1 MKTPVPMLSQN
12 RINFLE
18 DSSMKKTETAAGHS
32 EDWGR
37 YVLDNAAPQTPARFS
52 ALAELYDAT
61 TIMHLERIG
70 VDQGWRC
77 WEIGAGPGSIAQWL
91 AKRCGP
97 DGSVLATDI
106 DTRFLEQGGPA
117 NLVVRRHDIVSDP
130 LPDNSFDLIHAR
142 LVLVHLPEREKAL
155 DRMVAALKPGGWLLT
170 EEFDSV
176 SQLPAPERHPW
187 EVTLKSAAAMRQ
199 VMIGRGV
206 NSGFGRTLAGHLR
219 GRGLEDIA
227 AEGRMLMWH
236 GKSLGTHLMKANLE
250 QLREAIL
257 ATGAVTALEFED
269 DLARLDQEDF
279 MTPSPVMWSVAARR
293 RKY

>member
-1 MKTPVPMLSQN
+1 MSVGCQAARTQN
-12 RINFLE
+12 
-18 DSSMKKTETAAGHS
+18 SSFKETSMSKSETTAGRS
-32 EDWGR
+32 PEWGQ

-61 TIMHLERIG
+61 TIRHLERIG
-70 VDQGWRC
+70 VDLGWRC

-91 AKRCGP
+91 AGRCGP

-106 DTRFLEQGGPA
+106 DTRFLGRGGHA
-117 NLVVRRHDIVSDP
+117 NLTVRRHDIVTDP
-130 LPDNSFDLIHAR
+130 LPDDTFDLVHAR
-142 LVLVHLPEREKAL
+142 LVLVHLPEREKVL

-176 SQLPAPERHPW
+176 SQLPTSNRYPW

-199 VMIGRGV
+199 VMIERGV
-206 NSGFGRTLAGHLR
+206 NAGFGRALAGQLR
-219 GRGLEDIA
+219 ARGLEDIS
-227 AEGRMLMWH
+227 AEGRMLMWQ
-236 GKSLGTHLMKANLE
+236 GKSLGTHLIKANLE

-257 ATGAVTALEFED
+257 GTGSVTTLEFED

-293 RKY
+293 RKK

>member
-1 MKTPVPMLSQN
+1 
-12 RINFLE
+12 
-18 DSSMKKTETAAGHS
+18 MKKTETAAGHS

-219 GRGLEDIA
+219 ARGLEDIA

>member
-1 MKTPVPMLSQN
+1 
-12 RINFLE
+12 
-18 DSSMKKTETAAGHS
+18 
-32 EDWGR
+32 
-37 YVLDNAAPQTPARFS
+37 
-52 ALAELYDAT
+52 
-61 TIMHLERIG
+61 
-70 VDQGWRC
+70 
-77 WEIGAGPGSIAQWL
+77 
-91 AKRCGP
+91 
-97 DGSVLATDI
+97 
-106 DTRFLEQGGPA
+106 
-117 NLVVRRHDIVSDP
+117 
-130 LPDNSFDLIHAR
+130 
-142 LVLVHLPEREKAL
+142 
-155 DRMVAALKPGGWLLT
+155 MVAALKPGGWLLT

-199 VMIGRGV
+199 VMTGRGV

-219 GRGLEDIA
+219 ARGLEDIA

-257 ATGAVTALEFED
+257 ATGAVTASEFED